1 MTRCWLSNS
10 DGGNNMSGRA
20 WMIGLLIIMAVICS
34 AALAFVN
41 DVTAPV
47 IKQKNELTYMR
58 RVLDV
63 FEILYEMDDVEG
75 TITTYKNR
83 IEEREGKTGRT
94 FVDTKTG
101 RSAIS
106 VEGGGFQ
113 GPISLLVSLDGDTI
127 AGFRVV
133 SQVETPGLGQRITEE
148 SFQQSFI
155 GKKVDNGIKMTKS
168 GNAGETEFD
177 AITGATETSKALEKM
192 LNRSFETYFGG

>member
-1 MTRCWLSNS
+1 MTLCWRLNS

-20 WMIGLLIIMAVICS
+20 WMIGLLVIMAVICS
-34 AALAFVN
+34 AALALVN
-41 DVTAPV
+41 EITAPV

-63 FEILYEMDDVEG
+63 FDISYEMKDIEG
-75 TITTYKNR
+75 TIHTYQNR

-106 VEGGGFQ
+106 VEGSGFQ
-113 GPISLLVSLDGDTI
+113 GPISLLVSLNEDTI
-127 AGFRVV
+127 TGFRVV
-133 SQVETPGLGQRITEE
+133 SQVETPGLGSRITEE

-155 GKKVDNGIKMTKS
+155 GKRVGNGIEMTKS
-168 GNAGETEFD
+168 GSAGETEFD
-177 AITGATETSKALEKM
+177 AITGATETSKALQKM
-192 LNRSFETYFGG
+192 LNRAFEKHFSG